1 MRPGDFKGMKIFVTA
16 SGSAAQMQIMQALG
30 YTPVPL
36 DAADALI
43 QLQTGGVDVV
53 PTLPLMALA
62 GQYSTVT
69 KHMLD
74 LNWSPLVG
82 ATVVTSTVVERRA
95 PRRSAISSSRSPTRQ
110 ALGFVLRAARKT
122 IRP

>member
-1 MRPGDFKGMKIFVTA
+1 
-16 SGSAAQMQIMQALG
+16 MQALG

-43 QLQTGGVDVV
+43 QLQTGGVDAV

-62 GQYSTVT
+62 GQYSTVM

-74 LNWSPLVG
+74 VNWSPLVG
-82 ATVVTSTVVERRA
+82 ATVGDGAGLERA
-95 PRRSAISSSRSPTRQ
+95 CPPRSAISSCRSPTRQ
-110 ALGFVLRAARKT
+110 AIGFAWRAARKT
-122 IRP
+122 NRPWRR